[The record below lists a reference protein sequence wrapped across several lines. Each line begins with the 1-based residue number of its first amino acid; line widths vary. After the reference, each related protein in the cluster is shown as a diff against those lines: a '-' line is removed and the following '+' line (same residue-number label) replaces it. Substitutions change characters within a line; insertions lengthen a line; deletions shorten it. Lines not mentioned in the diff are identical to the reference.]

1 MKFSKILLT
10 GAISAT
16 LIFGLSGC
24 TQRFGQ
30 FTAASSQN
38 VRNLDYDLETNTK
51 VKAEGE
57 SCIKTFIIIPVGNK
71 DDRIQRAMDDAIENG
86 HQNGLDGDLLVNVRI
101 DWSSWVIPLLY
112 GEDCVTVKGDL
123 VKLK

>member
-1 MKFSKILLT
+1 MNYKKLLLT
-10 GAISAT
+10 GAITST
-16 LIFGLSGC
+16 LILGLSGC
-24 TQRFGQ
+24 TQRLGQ

-38 VRNLDYDLETNTK
+38 VRNLDYDLSANTK

-57 SCIKTFIIIPVGNK
+57 SCIKTYIIIPVGDH

-86 HQNGLDGDLLVNVRI
+86 HKKGLDGDLLVNVRI
-101 DWSSWVIPLLY
+101 DWNTWAVPLIY
-112 GEDCVTVKGDL
+112 GENCVTIKGDL